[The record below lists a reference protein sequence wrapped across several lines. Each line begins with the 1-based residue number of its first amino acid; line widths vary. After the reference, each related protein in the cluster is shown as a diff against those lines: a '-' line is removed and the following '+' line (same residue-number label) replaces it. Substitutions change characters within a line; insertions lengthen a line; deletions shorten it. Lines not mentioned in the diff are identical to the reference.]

1 VDPYAAANV
10 TTADFLAYEVI
21 ALVWFAH
28 FATGLQVPDVSAA
41 EYESFG
47 NVVSPASL
55 MRTAEMRGY
64 RFLISVSV
72 KNYPYLYPIRSDV
85 NCCPYPIRIRSIDC
99 DSKKN
104 FSAIFDCRFKTGCQI
119 LMPLLAFGTDVD
131 VAYFLMTD
139 FSY

>member
-1 VDPYAAANV
+1 MDPYAAANV

-64 RFLISVSV
+64 RFLISAS
-72 KNYPYLYPIRSDV
+72 YPYPLKT
-85 NCCPYPIRIRSIDC
+85 IRIRILSVQTLTAVRILSVSVLLTVIPKKISPPFSTV
-99 DSKKN
+99 DSKLVV
-104 FSAIFDCRFKTGCQI
+104 RF
-119 LMPLLAFGTDVD
+119 
-131 VAYFLMTD
+131 
-139 FSY
+139 